1 MPILCQDAVWKVMG
15 KPIDEGDDLFASR
28 DFEGAPPA
36 KIVLDIDDEKTVSWS
51 CGHAR
56 GLPESRYLVLLAAT
70 SSYLCGSER
79 TFDQAVIFPVP
90 ATHLGHRLIV
100 DLYDICGEIEIPPHE
115 SRTDAIG
122 IDWNPFVFESQ
133 DLVNIE
139 STRGN
144 DADLTKAF
152 VVESHADVADKLWSY
167 PGLLLA
173 IGVVS

>member
-1 MPILCQDAVWKVMG
+1 M
-15 KPIDEGDDLFASR
+15 
-28 DFEGAPPA
+28 
-36 KIVLDIDDEKTVSWS
+36 
-51 CGHAR
+51 
-56 GLPESRYLVLLAAT
+56 LAAT

-100 DLYDICGEIEIPPHE
+100 DLHDICGEIEISPHE
-115 SRTDAIG
+115 GRTDAIG

-152 VVESHADVADKLWSY
+152 VVESHADVADKLRSHS
-167 PGLLLA
+167 GLLLA
-173 IGVVS
+173 IGIVGQRNIYQLFRGIQSHGPELVAECPCHLERSPHTIVFKIDQRHQGVSGKVSAKRWVASTVLP